1 MQLHSSLAPP
11 AARALASVHDRTW
24 PSGLSRLS
32 LSLDSTPGCA
42 AAEEP
47 PCHPSLSIMDDAV
60 AISRGSDK
68 GAGGGSEGVNAT
80 PPTWVTCSD
89 LSLVLRKL
97 YMRGYHVR
105 IGRL

>member
-1 MQLHSSLAPP
+1 
-11 AARALASVHDRTW
+11 
-24 PSGLSRLS
+24 
-32 LSLDSTPGCA
+32 
-42 AAEEP
+42 
-47 PCHPSLSIMDDAV
+47 MDDAV

-80 PPTWVTCSD
+80 PTWVTCSD